1 MAISE
6 VHHVALSVSD
16 LEKSLR
22 FYEDILGFR
31 KTLDMPLGGNV
42 LQKLLKLKPGTQ
54 ARSVI
59 LQQGG
64 SMVGEVELIEFSPPV
79 AATAP
84 KRPGDPGV
92 FLLSFEVRGE
102 ELDAVC
108 ARLRGQGIQF
118 YTEEP
123 TTLELKGYG
132 EIRAVIFEDPDGVM
146 IELIELPA
154 LEQVKA
160 YRAKMKAAGG

>member
-6 VHHVALSVSD
+6 VHHVALSVRD
-16 LEKSLR
+16 LEKSIR
-22 FYEDILGFR
+22 FYEDILGFH

-42 LQKLLKLKPGTQ
+42 IQKLLKLKPGTQ

-64 SMVGEVELIEFSPPV
+64 SMVGEVELIEFSPPSV
-79 AATAP
+79 ATAP

-108 ARLRGQGIQF
+108 IRLRGQGIQF
-118 YTEEP
+118 YAEEP

-132 EIRAVIFEDPDGVM
+132 EIRAVIFEDPDGIM

-160 YRAKMKAAGG
+160 YRAKLKAAGG

>member
-6 VHHVALSVSD
+6 VHHVALSVRD
-16 LEKSLR
+16 LEKSIR
-22 FYEDILGFR
+22 FYEDILGFH

-64 SMVGEVELIEFSPPV
+64 SMVGEVELIEFSPSS

-108 ARLRGQGIQF
+108 TRLRGQGIQF
-118 YTEEP
+118 YAEEP
-123 TTLELKGYG
+123 TKLELKGYG
-132 EIRAVIFEDPDGVM
+132 EIRAVIFEDPDGIM

-160 YRAKMKAAGG
+160 YRAKLKAAGG